1 MTPRAMSHISADVS
15 SDVSSER
22 NLLRNALCSAVFLAM
37 AAGSISPAAA
47 QRYVGGNSTP
57 SVTVDYSVLD
67 ELGRAPNVPQLI
79 LQNSTGSAYSNNPYR
94 GRPRFPVISKSN
106 SGVRT
111 KNLVLTPPTASK
123 RRASRR
129 PARETAKQAR
139 RTPRNRVVRRAL
151 LINQPPVVKKPKK
164 LASPP
169 PLSIGKISNPIAP
182 PPPPKIAAVQP
193 RRIAKPAAAKAV
205 PAPPKAPEPPPLPPK
220 STAQK
225 PKQIARSFAPPP
237 PAPPKAATRTPP
249 ATRKFVASRSSA
261 ASRVPEAKPTPAA
274 RARSKQVESLPQS
287 TELVRSGS
295 LRRIEFPR
303 GSAKFSNKA
312 SIGLQNVAAALS
324 NDAEL
329 RIQLLAY
336 AGQNSESTSR
346 SRRLSLSRALAA
358 RSKLIEQGV
367 GTTRINVRAL
377 GNKSAGGPA
386 DRIDIIFT
394 KR

>member
-1 MTPRAMSHISADVS
+1 MTPRAMSPISADVS
-15 SDVSSER
+15 SDASSER
-22 NLLRNALCSAVFLAM
+22 NLLRSALCLAVFLAM
-37 AAGSISPAAA
+37 AAGLISPAAA

-79 LQNSTGSAYSNNPYR
+79 LQNSTGSAYRNNPYR

-106 SGVRT
+106 SRVRT

-123 RRASRR
+123 WRASRR
-129 PARETAKQAR
+129 PARKTVRQAR
-139 RTPRNRVVRRAL
+139 RTPRNRVVRRAPL
-151 LINQPPVVKKPKK
+151 RKQPLIVRKPKK

-169 PLSIGKISNPIAP
+169 PLSIGKIPNPIAP

-205 PAPPKAPEPPPLPPK
+205 PAPPKAPEPSPLPPK
-220 STAQK
+220 STAPK
-225 PKQIARSFAPPP
+225 PKQIARSFAPPL
-237 PAPPKAATRTPP
+237 PAPPKAATRPPP
-249 ATRKFVASRSSA
+249 ATRKVVASRSSA
-261 ASRVPEAKPTPAA
+261 ASRVPKAKPTPAA
-274 RARSKQVESLPQS
+274 RARSKHVASLPQS
-287 TELVRSGS
+287 TVSVRSGS
-295 LRRIEFPR
+295 LRWIEFPR
-303 GSAKFSNKA
+303 GSAKLSNKA

-324 NDAEL
+324 NDAGL

-336 AGQNSESTSR
+336 AGQNSESASR

-367 GTTRINVRAL
+367 GITRIDVRAL

>member
-1 MTPRAMSHISADVS
+1 MTPRAMSPISADVS
-15 SDVSSER
+15 SDASSER
-22 NLLRNALCSAVFLAM
+22 NLLGNALCLAVFLAM
-37 AAGSISPAAA
+37 AAGLISPAAA

-79 LQNSTGSAYSNNPYR
+79 LQNTTGSAYRNNPYR

-106 SGVRT
+106 NRVRAQ
-111 KNLVLTPPTASK
+111 NLVLTPPTASK
-123 RRASRR
+123 RRAGRK
-129 PARETAKQAR
+129 PARKTVRQAR
-139 RTPRNRVVRRAL
+139 RTPWNRVVRLAPLRK
-151 LINQPPVVKKPKK
+151 QPPGARKPIK

-169 PLSIGKISNPIAP
+169 LLSIGKIPNPIAP

-193 RRIAKPAAAKAV
+193 RRIAKPAAAKAA
-205 PAPPKAPEPPPLPPK
+205 PAPPKTPEPPPLLPK
-220 STAQK
+220 LTAPK

-237 PAPPKAATRTPP
+237 PAPPKAATRPPP
-249 ATRKFVASRSSA
+249 ASRKIVASRSSA
-261 ASRVPEAKPTPAA
+261 ASQIVEAKPAPAA
-274 RARSKQVESLPQS
+274 RARSKQVASLPQS
-287 TELVRSGS
+287 TVSVRSG
-295 LRRIEFPR
+295 LLQRIEFPR
-303 GSAKFSNKA
+303 GSAKLSNKA

-324 NDAEL
+324 NDAGL

-336 AGQNSESTSR
+336 AGTNSESASR

-358 RSKLIEQGV
+358 RSKLIKQGV
-367 GTTRINVRAL
+367 GNTRINVRAL

>member
-1 MTPRAMSHISADVS
+1 MTPRAMSPISADVS
-15 SDVSSER
+15 SDASSER
-22 NLLRNALCSAVFLAM
+22 NLLRNALCLAVFLAM
-37 AAGSISPAAA
+37 AAGLISPAAA

-79 LQNSTGSAYSNNPYR
+79 LQNSTGSAYRNNPYR

-106 SGVRT
+106 SRVRT

-129 PARETAKQAR
+129 PARKTVRQAR
-139 RTPRNRVVRRAL
+139 RTPRNRVVRRAPL
-151 LINQPPVVKKPKK
+151 RKQPLVVRKPKK

-169 PLSIGKISNPIAP
+169 PLSIGKIPNPIAP

-205 PAPPKAPEPPPLPPK
+205 PAPPK
-220 STAQK
+220 STAPK

-237 PAPPKAATRTPP
+237 PAPPKAATRPPP
-249 ATRKFVASRSSA
+249 ATRKVVASRSSA
-261 ASRVPEAKPTPAA
+261 ASRVPKAKPTPAA
-274 RARSKQVESLPQS
+274 RARSKHVASLPQS
-287 TELVRSGS
+287 TVSVRSGS
-295 LRRIEFPR
+295 LRWIEFPR
-303 GSAKFSNKA
+303 GSAKLSNKA

-324 NDAEL
+324 NDAGL

-336 AGQNSESTSR
+336 AGQNSESASR

-367 GTTRINVRAL
+367 GITRIDVRAL